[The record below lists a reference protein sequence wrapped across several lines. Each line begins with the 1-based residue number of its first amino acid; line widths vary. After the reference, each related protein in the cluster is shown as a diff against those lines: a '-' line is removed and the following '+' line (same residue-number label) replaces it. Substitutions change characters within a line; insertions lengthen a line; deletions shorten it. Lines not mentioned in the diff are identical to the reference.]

1 MIMPSKIIK
10 PIDSLLC
17 ISAYIIDALNKV
29 DGIDFDDLLD
39 NLNQTYPK
47 EVSIERLQQ
56 CLDFLFIINKLEVE
70 YETNKIVL
78 R

>member
-17 ISAYIIDALNKV
+17 IAAYVIDALNVKESTE
-29 DGIDFDDLLD
+29 FDELLD
-39 NLNQTYPK
+39 RLNQDYPK
-47 EVSIERLQQ
+47 EISVERLQQ
-56 CLDFLFIINKLEVE
+56 CLDFLFIINKLEVDS
-70 YETNKIVL
+70 ETYKIIL

>member
-17 ISAYIIDALNKV
+17 ISAFVLDTLQKADSL
-29 DGIDFDDLLD
+29 DFDELLD
-39 NLNQTYPK
+39 DLNHTYPK
-47 EVSIERLQQ
+47 EISVERLQQ
-56 CLDFLFIINKLEVE
+56 CLDFLFIINKLGVE
-70 YETNKIVL
+70 NETYKIVL